1 METRDF
7 LEFFNTHKNQNNEI
21 DTWKY
26 TTTGLDCL
34 RVIPIEGYMKYPTMK
49 GWQKHDYSYEELSSN
64 NGNFGVVP
72 GYNHEE
78 NGVSLSVVDIDGL
91 YDDNGEKITEITEYL
106 ITIVEGLMETQYVT
120 VERSPNG
127 LHLFM
132 WNRTQCDDDH
142 WLSNRLTFP
151 EEMPEGLESFSGKP
165 LGNAIEIFTRQNRQV
180 VVSSS
185 IVDGK
190 KYEKLGLEPS
200 ILGICPPLSSSSMQ
214 TQSMPVDDVN
224 DFMRRIF
231 VDAGFGFVE
240 KDEGKV
246 DENHVFSIGDVHV
259 HELTGD
265 EIDEVVELLQEAF
278 TILGGS
284 KHTDVLIPLS
294 NYLSQHITIKDAE
307 KITNKLITLVAFK
320 DSNKF
325 KKDFLREWNTSYRSD
340 IDKTGINTTRQKIQE
355 ATDYKTGARWHY
367 RLAKIVDEGYIYMFN
382 SEHRDNTRVC
392 TCLDFHKNKMYN
404 TEYRKNKNGE
414 TICVSYCKNPVSF
427 VITDIIRVQSLL
439 ERIKSSFFRGYSSFG
454 KEVLRI
460 TIKNSRGHKQ
470 NIGFQKES
478 KFFDTKTNSSG
489 LDKKSLNLI
498 QSVLYD
504 FDRKGIAPLIVDEYT
519 PGLYV
524 HPDTG
529 ELVRS
534 KGIGGLIDIVEDK
547 PSVEEVRSALGLM
560 NELYGFYKGS
570 KEKLGA
576 ILRYCLTLPLGFIYR
591 NNGLKIPH
599 LYLYGASNTAKTN
612 LSEIGG
618 MFWGNPNEMSIPG
631 SAVNSVY
638 QFGRALQSTANGLII
653 NECDTIMENTHILEI
668 LKNSYDTNYDLRRR
682 YENEKVDGYTN
693 IIFTSNTGV
702 KESDALVKRLQ
713 VIMFDVQER
722 MNQNDVELFN
732 KTFHWVGRDDN
743 DFNKKFPFIGDFI
756 AWYLHEN
763 MDVLLQN
770 IEDTRDKIIEGLE
783 EYTGVQLPW
792 LYGRY
797 ESQMTVEDID
807 ANIAEEIH
815 DVIVGEVSRAL
826 DQGLS
831 NQIANEKLKGNSS
844 FNVQEPPTIYEA
856 VKYKS
861 IHGRIPYIAWDEEG
875 DKVIITAQIKKYL
888 KGHPAIATIVGAF
901 GKTLTNPRLKTRD
914 NPNGKKYRNVIQ
926 FTENEFKQYIEKT
939 LYV

>member
-7 LEFFNTHKNQNNEI
+7 LEFFNTHKNPNNEI
-21 DTWKY
+21 ETWKY
-26 TTTGLDCL
+26 TDTGLDCL
-34 RVIPIEGYMKYPTMK
+34 RVIPIEGYKKFPTMK
-49 GWQKHDYSYEELSSN
+49 GWQKYDYSYEELSSN
-64 NGNFGVVP
+64 NGNFGVIP

-106 ITIVEGLMETQYVT
+106 ISIVEGLKETQYVT

-132 WNRTQCDDDH
+132 WNRTQCNDDH

-151 EEMPEGLESFSGKP
+151 EEMPEGLEGFAGEP

-180 VVSSS
+180 VVSNS
-185 IVDGK
+185 IVDDG

-200 ILGICPPLSSSSMQ
+200 ILGICPPLSSGGVQ

-224 DFMRRIF
+224 DFMRKVF

-240 KDEGKV
+240 KDDGKV
-246 DENHVFSIGDVHV
+246 KESHVFSSDDVHV
-259 HELTGD
+259 HELKVD

-307 KITNKLITLVAFK
+307 KITDKLITLIPFK
-320 DSNKF
+320 DNEKF
-325 KKDFLREWNTSYRSD
+325 RKDFLREWNDDYRST
-340 IDKTGINTTRQKIQE
+340 IDKTGINTTRQRIQDE
-355 ATDYKTGARWHY
+355 TDYKTGARWHY
-367 RLAKIVDEGYIYMFN
+367 RLAKVVDRDYVYMFN

-392 TCLDFHKNKMYN
+392 TCLDFHKNMMYN
-404 TEYRKNKNGE
+404 TEFRKNKNGE
-414 TICVSYCKNPVSF
+414 TVCVSYCKNPVRF
-427 VITDIIRVQSLL
+427 VITDIIRVQSLV
-439 ERIKSSFFRGYSSFG
+439 ERIKSGFFRGYSSFG

-460 TIKNSRGHKQ
+460 TIKDSRGSRQ
-470 NIGFQKES
+470 NIGFQRES
-478 KFFDTKTNSSG
+478 KFFDVKSNSSG
-489 LDKKSLNLI
+489 LDKKSLNII
-498 QSVLYD
+498 QDVLYD
-504 FDRKGIAPLIVDEYT
+504 FDSKGIAPLIVDEYI

-529 ELVRS
+529 ELARS
-534 KGIGGLIDIVEDK
+534 KGTGGLVDVVEDK
-547 PSVEEVRSALGLM
+547 PSVEGVRGALELM
-560 NELYGFYKGS
+560 DELYEFYKGDKS
-570 KEKLGA
+570 KLGA

-618 MFWGNPNEMSIPG
+618 MFWGNPNEMSVPG

-638 QFGRALQSTANGLII
+638 QFGRALQSTANGLIV

-682 YENEKVDGYTN
+682 YENEKVDGYTS

-702 KESDALVKRLQ
+702 RENDALVKRLQ
-713 VIMFDVQER
+713 VVMFDVQER
-722 MNQNDVELFN
+722 MSQDDVKLFN
-732 KTFHWVGRDDN
+732 KTFHWVGRNDN
-743 DFNKKFPFIGDFI
+743 DFAKLFPFIGNYI

-763 MDVLLQN
+763 MNILLQD
-770 IEDTRDKIIEGLE
+770 IEDTRDEIIKGLE
-783 EYTGVQLPW
+783 EYTEVQLPW
-792 LYGRY
+792 LYNRY
-797 ESQMTVEDID
+797 ESQMTVEDVD
-807 ANIAEEIH
+807 TNITEEIR
-815 DVIVGEVSRAL
+815 DVIVAEVSRAL

-831 NQIANEKLKGNSS
+831 NQIANEKLKTNGS
-844 FNVQEPPTIYEA
+844 FSVQEPPTIYEA
-856 VKYKS
+856 VKYKA
-861 IHGRIPYIAWDEEG
+861 IYGRIPYIAWDEEN
-875 DKVIITAQIKKYL
+875 DKVVITAQIKKYL

-901 GKTLTNPRLKTRD
+901 GKTLTSPRLKTKD
-914 NPNGKKYRNVIQ
+914 NPAGKKYDKVIK